1 MNLNTTLDQVQMTE
15 MNTSFI
21 MAGNNSGVVVQEDNN
36 DSFGDKLNNGEEGDN
51 NVNLLDN
58 LLVEE
63 NNGQMESD
71 KQRQQL
77 LS

>member
-1 MNLNTTLDQVQMTE
+1 MNQSFVLANTGCGAVH
-15 MNTSFI
+15 
-21 MAGNNSGVVVQEDNN
+21 EDN
-36 DSFGDKLNNGEEGDN
+36 DSFGDRLNNDNDEESN

-63 NNGQMESD
+63 NNAQIESD

-77 LS
+77 TS

>member
-1 MNLNTTLDQVQMTE
+1 

-21 MAGNNSGVVVQEDNN
+21 MAGSGSGAVHQEDN
-36 DSFGDKLNNGEEGDN
+36 DSFGDKLNNGDEGEN

-63 NNGQMESD
+63 NNGQIESD